1 MRRSI
6 LTVLLLLCCAS
17 LSSAQ
22 QADEYPKNELFVG
35 YSYQSADIN
44 SLTPDPGRAGLHGV
58 NFEYTRNINS
68 VVGVTAD
75 FSGHVRRE
83 TLATGAGEFRHDS
96 EQYNLLG
103 GLQLKARNRS
113 RVTPF
118 AHALFGG
125 GLFRGFSAVLL
136 PSSNT
141 YFFDDAKSFAM
152 AFGGG
157 LDIRASRRVTV
168 RAVQADYN
176 PTFFGQ
182 GRQDNFRLSFGVVF
196 TK

>member
-1 MRRSI
+1 MRRSM
-6 LTVLLLLCCAS
+6 LTVLWILSCAT
-17 LSSAQ
+17 LSSAR
-22 QADEYPKNELFVG
+22 QADEYPKNEVFVG

-68 VVGVTAD
+68 VVGITAD
-75 FSGHVRRE
+75 FSGHIKRE
-83 TLATGAGEFRHDS
+83 TLATGAGEVRHNS

-103 GLQLKARNRS
+103 GLQFKARNRS

-118 AHALFGG
+118 AHALVGG
-125 GLFRGFSAVLL
+125 GLFRGFTAVLL
-136 PSSNT
+136 PASNT

-157 LDIRASRRVTV
+157 LDVRASRRVTV

-196 TK
+196 TR